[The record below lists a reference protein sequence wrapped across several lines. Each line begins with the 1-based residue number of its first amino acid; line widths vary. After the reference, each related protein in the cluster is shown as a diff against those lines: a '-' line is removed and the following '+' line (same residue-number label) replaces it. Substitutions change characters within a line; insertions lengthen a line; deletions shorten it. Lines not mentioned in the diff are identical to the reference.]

1 LSILARAIRTWE
13 SRPLPY
19 PAVPK
24 ISWARALG
32 LVVTAAI
39 GALFVSAAVLLWADI
54 LKTYEDRSSF
64 QPREGRG
71 DFIAFYV
78 AGEFVTAGRGDEIYD
93 LGAISQRE
101 NELMPPTEAES
112 RELPFYNPPF
122 VAGIFALF
130 SLLAYEH
137 ALWLWLVVNV
147 TLLAA
152 CIALLDRIIA
162 RETVALRLLFALAAV
177 SSIRL

>member
-1 LSILARAIRTWE
+1 
-13 SRPLPY
+13 
-19 PAVPK
+19 
-24 ISWARALG
+24 
-32 LVVTAAI
+32 
-39 GALFVSAAVLLWADI
+39 
-54 LKTYEDRSSF
+54 
-64 QPREGRG
+64 
-71 DFIAFYV
+71 V